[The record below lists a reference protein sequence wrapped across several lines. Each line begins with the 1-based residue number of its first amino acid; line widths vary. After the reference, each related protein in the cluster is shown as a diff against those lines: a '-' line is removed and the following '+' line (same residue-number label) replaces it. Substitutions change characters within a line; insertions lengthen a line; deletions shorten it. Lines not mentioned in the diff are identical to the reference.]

1 MMSRFSL
8 RDRGAL
14 REFYRVQLLEDCV
27 PFWLEHS
34 LDRSFGG
41 YLTMLERDGSPYG
54 TGKYL
59 WPQGREAY
67 MFAKLCNAVEP
78 RVEWLE
84 ASRLGV
90 EFLARFALDEDGHA
104 YTKLTREGEP
114 LYSRPAE
121 IFAEAFVVL
130 AFAEYAKASGREE
143 YLHKAERLYW
153 SIVERLQSGEL
164 DVQPGVRRAV
174 YREHA
179 PGMILIN
186 TTQELRALR
195 DDPRYTELIRGW
207 VHEELY
213 TFARDEQQAMFERVL
228 ADGGVDLSEPEGRS
242 VTPGH
247 CLESAWFCLR
257 EGVHL
262 QDRGIV
268 ERSCRIMEWTMRRG
282 WDPVHGGLFNFV
294 DFAGKPPGHQDEDW
308 GESQDWDAKLFWPHA
323 EGLYALLLAY
333 DQTGDEALMSWYE
346 RLHYWS
352 FKYFPDPRYGE
363 WYGYLRRD
371 GSVSQTLK
379 GCVKGFFHIPRAFLN
394 CYLLL
399 SEPPGSGE
407 PAPSGGR

>member
-1 MMSRFSL
+1 MSGRLTS
-8 RDRGAL
+8 RDRAAL
-14 REFYRVQLLEDCV
+14 REFYRGQLLEDCV

-34 LDRSFGG
+34 LDRRYGG

-67 MFAKLCNAVEP
+67 MFAKLYNTVDKNAQ
-78 RVEWLE
+78 WLE

-90 EFLARFALDEDGHA
+90 EFLARFALDENGRA
-104 YTKLTREGEP
+104 YTKLTRAGAP
-114 LYSRPAE
+114 LYSRPGE
-121 IFAEAFVVL
+121 IFAESFVVL
-130 AFAEYAKASGREE
+130 AFAEFAKAAGQEE
-143 YLHKAERLYW
+143 YLERAENLYW
-153 SIVERLQSGEL
+153 SILTRLQSGEL
-164 DVQPGVRRAV
+164 DDAPGVYTPV

-179 PGMILIN
+179 PTMILIN
-186 TTQELRALR
+186 TTQELRAVR
-195 DDPRYTELIRGW
+195 DDPRYSELIRRW
-207 VHEELY
+207 VHDELY

-228 ADGGVDLSEPEGRS
+228 LRGGVDLSEPEGRS

-247 CLESAWFCLR
+247 CLESCWFCLR

-262 QDRGIV
+262 QDREII
-268 ERSCRIMEWTMRRG
+268 ERSCLIMEWTMRLG
-282 WDPVHGGLFNFV
+282 WDPVYGGLYNFV

-323 EGLYALLLAY
+323 EALYALLLAFEH
-333 DQTGDEALMSWYE
+333 TGDETCWSWYE
-346 RLHYWS
+346 KLHHWS
-352 FKYFPDPRYGE
+352 FKYFSDPEHGE
-363 WYGYLRRD
+363 WFGYLRRD

-399 SEPPGSGE
+399 S
-407 PAPSGGR
+407 GGR